1 MLRTHSRS
9 PPSKDSSFSQPS
21 QDSSPLIGAS
31 HSRNNNNKEMNEYN
45 NMNSNIQYE
54 ISQKREEEIPVSE
67 ETSLQQPTIQGYG
80 SHHNSPPTLRLVG
93 EEGSSLSRHLSSY
106 DHVEESGNDEEN
118 PKKEKKKRESAKT
131 RDLIAFFICGLLN
144 NYSYV
149 IMLSAAED
157 LIHGQSSIVLLAD
170 ILPTLVLKAIAPFFM
185 HAIPYNI
192 RVGLAV
198 ILALASFQ
206 MVAWF
211 DNIPLKLVGVVM
223 ASLSSGGGEITF
235 LAMSSYYHKNTV
247 SAWSSGTGGAGIFG
261 ALSYLA
267 LKGWFQ
273 LSPSI
278 SLSIITPLPL
288 LMLLATFVI
297 MSGAH
302 YANGFCA
309 RGKGVQKDKKTTF
322 EPLTMQEK
330 LKLVFPLALKYML
343 PLTTVY
349 FAEYLINQGVAPTIT
364 FRKELIP
371 AKDDY
376 MYYQFLYQI
385 GVFIS
390 RSSVNIFPIKRLWVP
405 AILQCSLF
413 VFLLLD
419 AYFRFVPAIFFT
431 FCLILF
437 EGFLGGAT
445 YVNTYYCISTDVP
458 PRQRE
463 FSMSVVSVSDAIGI
477 SLAGLFG
484 VFLQPW
490 LNKNQSK
497 RL

>member
-93 EEGSSLSRHLSSY
+93 EEGSSLSRHLS
-106 DHVEESGNDEEN
+106 
-118 PKKEKKKRESAKT
+118 
-131 RDLIAFFICGLLN
+131 
-144 NYSYV
+144 SYV

>member
-1 MLRTHSRS
+1 MLGTQRS
-9 PPSKDSSFSQPS
+9 PSTSQH
-21 QDSSPLIGAS
+21 QDSSPLLGATS
-31 HSRNNNNKEMNEYN
+31 GQNKEMNEYN
-45 NMNSNIQYE
+45 SNIQYE
-54 ISQKREEEIPVSE
+54 YQKQEREEIPAHE
-67 ETSLQQPTIQGYG
+67 ETSLQQAIQGYG
-80 SHHNSPPTLRLVG
+80 SHQNSPPTLRLVG

-106 DHVEESGNDEEN
+106 DHVEEGGNEEEK
-118 PKKEKKKRESAKT
+118 PKKEKKKREPAKT
-131 RDLIAFFICGLLN
+131 RDLVAFFICGLLN

-211 DNIPLKLVGVVM
+211 DNIGLKLVGVVM

-309 RGKGVQKDKKTTF
+309 RGKGVQKDKKTSF
-322 EPLTMQEK
+322 EPLTMNEK
-330 LKLVFPLALKYML
+330 LKLVLYML

-405 AILQCSLF
+405 AVLQCSLF

-431 FCLILF
+431 F
-437 EGFLGGAT
+437 A
-445 YVNTYYCISTDVP
+445 
-458 PRQRE
+458 
-463 FSMSVVSVSDAIGI
+463 
-477 SLAGLFG
+477 
-484 VFLQPW
+484 
-490 LNKNQSK
+490 
-497 RL
+497 